1 MVHESDHDTCVRAWL
16 ERSAGA
22 SSSNHPL
29 EALEHAFM
37 VMWQRA
43 HLTLGK
49 VTLNAIAGRVLYSTG
64 RKYPMLSPL
73 TLDEQGLRGGELI
86 GGSPDQSELENAV
99 RSLLVEFLTVLG
111 SLTGGVL
118 TPALHAELSKLAPA

>member
-29 EALEHAFM
+29 EALEHAFA
-37 VMWQRA
+37 VMWRRA

-49 VTLNAIAGRVLYSTG
+49 VTLNAIAGRALHSTG
-64 RKYPMLSPL
+64 RKFPMLSPL
-73 TLDEQGLRGGELI
+73 MLDEQGLRCQDVI
-86 GGSPDQSELENAV
+86 RGSPDGGELENAV
-99 RSLLVEFLTVLG
+99 HSLLVEFLTVLG
-111 SLTGGVL
+111 TLTGEIL
-118 TPALHAELSKLAPA
+118 TPALHDELSKLAP

>member
-22 SSSNHPL
+22 STSNHPL
-29 EALEHAFM
+29 EALEHAFQ

-49 VTLNAIAGRVLYSTG
+49 VTLTAIAGRVLSSTR

-73 TLDEQGLRGGELI
+73 TLDEQGLRCEDVI
-86 GGSPDQSELENAV
+86 RSSPDRSELENAV
-99 RSLLVEFLTVLG
+99 HSLLVEFLTVLG
-111 SLTGGVL
+111 TLTAGVL
-118 TPALHAELSKLAPA
+118 TPALHAELLKLV